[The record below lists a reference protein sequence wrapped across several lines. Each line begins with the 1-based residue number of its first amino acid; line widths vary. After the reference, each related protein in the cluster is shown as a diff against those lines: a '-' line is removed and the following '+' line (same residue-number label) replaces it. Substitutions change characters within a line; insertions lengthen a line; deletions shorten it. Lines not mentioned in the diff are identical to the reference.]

1 MAVSEIEVQRI
12 VDSPLLPSD
21 CELQLWVEKA
31 LIDDYHSD
39 AEVLIRIVD
48 RQEITDLNEQYR
60 HKVGATNILSFPFA
74 TPEGLAKLD
83 LLGDLIVCAEVL
95 EQEAKKQKKTL
106 KDHWAHIIIHGT
118 LHLIGY
124 DHIDESDAMVMEK
137 KEINILQQLSIA
149 NPYLEKE
156 VDG

>member
-1 MAVSEIEVQRI
+1 MTVCEIDVQRI
-12 VDSPLLPSD
+12 VDSSLLPSD
-21 CELQLWVEKA
+21 YELQRWVAKA
-31 LIDDYHSD
+31 LIDYPSN

-48 RQEITDLNEQYR
+48 RQEMTDLNEQYR
-60 HKVGATNILSFPFA
+60 HKMGPTNILSFPFA
-74 TPEGLAKLD
+74 APEGFKTLD

-95 EQEAKKQKKTL
+95 EHEAKKQKKTL

-124 DHIDESDAMVMEK
+124 DHINASDAMVMEK